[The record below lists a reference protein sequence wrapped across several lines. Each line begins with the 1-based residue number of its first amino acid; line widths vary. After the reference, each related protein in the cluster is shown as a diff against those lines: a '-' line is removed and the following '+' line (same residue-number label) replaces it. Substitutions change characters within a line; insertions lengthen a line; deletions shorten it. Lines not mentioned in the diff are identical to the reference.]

1 MNTITN
7 ANGISE
13 RDVAQELK
21 KFSDGT
27 NEKDKNNEIN
37 EQNKSILLLTLF
49 KY

>member
-1 MNTITN
+1 M
-7 ANGISE
+7 SE

-27 NEKDKNNEIN
+27 NGKKDKNNEIN

-49 KY
+49 LNIKLVIR